1 MSPQPERTADYPEM
15 EQMVIDFL
23 SKNPD
28 FFAHNADILCTL
40 QLPHTSGEAVSLIE
54 RQVSALR
61 EQGEQSRR
69 KLDEFVAIARENEL
83 LNERLHHLTVKL
95 IECCDFDEVI
105 NTLQDLLHDDF
116 RAEAVELHLYSTSEA
131 DAHANPDLDGFRGF
145 LDSNKP
151 RCGRFP
157 APQLK
162 YLFGPQAEDITSTA
176 LIPISGEGLL
186 GILAIGSHSE
196 HRFHPGMGTDY
207 LIRLGEIVSKTLEV
221 VSEPGL

>member
-1 MSPQPERTADYPEM
+1 MSPQSERASDFAEI

-23 SKNPD
+23 NKNPN
-28 FFAHNADILCTL
+28 FFERNPEVLCKL
-40 QLPHTSGEAVSLIE
+40 QLPHTSGDAVSLIE
-54 RQVSALR
+54 RQVTALR
-61 EQGEQSRR
+61 EQGEQNRR

-83 LNERLHHLTVKL
+83 LNDRLHHLTVKL

-131 DAHANPDLDGFRGF
+131 DSQTNPDLDGFREF

-157 APQLK
+157 NNQLK
-162 YLFGPQAEDITSTA
+162 YLFGPQASDIASTA
-176 LIPISGEGLL
+176 LIPISGESLL

-221 VSEPGL
+221 VSEPGI

>member
-1 MSPQPERTADYPEM
+1 MSLQSERTPDYPET
-15 EQMVIDFL
+15 EQALIDYL
-23 SKNPD
+23 IKNPD
-28 FFAHNADILCTL
+28 FFQRNPDVLCKL
-40 QLPHTSGEAVSLIE
+40 ELPHTNGDVVSLIE
-54 RQVSALR
+54 RQVVALR
-61 EQGEQSRR
+61 EQAEQNHR
-69 KLDEFVAIARENEL
+69 KLEEFVAIARENEL
-83 LNERLHHLTVKL
+83 LNDRLHHLTVKL

-116 RAEAVELHLYSTSEA
+116 RAEAVELHLYSNSEA
-131 DAHANPDLDGFRGF
+131 DSSTNPDLDGFREF
-145 LDSNKP
+145 LDGNKP

-157 APQLK
+157 TKQLK
-162 YLFGPQAEDITSTA
+162 YLFGPQADDITSTA